1 MAEKQ
6 EEIKRFEMKMKE
18 MSQLNNTYINEIE
31 NLKIQLLN
39 KDQKLNEESA
49 KYCSVLDELSF
60 LQNHVAKTKSVPY
73 AIQFLSSEGF
83 FTLKKSEIEELDV
96 LLEHVYNTVEQLQQE
111 NHSLKDENNNLKL
124 YTINF
129 TDTMKNM
136 KKENNEL
143 KSQLI
148 LIETNIR
155 SVIKEFSASSAI
167 DVDVFKID
175 DLIEFAANSFEQ
187 NTNKFDEISEENHNL
202 KNKLSLSN
210 NKLNEIKLFMFDT
223 LDNIYNSISSMEV
236 ESNMELQKFKKELFE
251 TLEENIFL
259 KSSIET
265 FNKLSFECIEIVE
278 QLKTS
283 RSNIIH
289 LQEDLNVCN
298 TMKNEFQIQ
307 IEQLNALNA
316 DLKISIETQNK
327 VEKEI
332 RNELN
337 IKSVVLLDAL
347 TKLDQM
353 HFAIE
358 NNEFKSNVDVAIVDQ
373 PNIELQTVKSH
384 LQNKSNLVVEP
395 EEAKLK
401 LLTNY
406 NELNEC
412 YQLNIENIKQDSETE
427 NQLRDELEIKTNCLK
442 NCVDELEENKIKI
455 KLNESE
461 INKLNTLLNSVNVE
475 LNDKIILVAELE
487 NIKLEMDESKNYSKK
502 INELKLKLEVKYISA
517 HEELLTKTQELKCAL
532 VQLTNYKITNEEMK
546 AKVEYNTNVIEKL
559 NTELD
564 IIKHK
569 LEEKIENEKVMKNEL
584 QIVTME
590 LDNTICKVDEVKLF
604 IDILNNQ
611 CETDTCIAKQLK
623 NDLETMECTLTEKTR
638 LIMELENTNC
648 KHSEVLKQLNKVILE
663 SEMKLENK
671 TKIINV
677 LEDELQSKITQL
689 EEVLIR
695 ESEVQSLVESME
707 NEIKSNIISIEQV
720 KSELAKKSNL
730 LTEVENINCDLLLK
744 LNDSKCKNYEEHSI
758 NLQEQLQT
766 LNHEKD
772 LILTDLN
779 LANQKLLEVSK
790 TKTHLEDTLQLHKL
804 NYQKLYEEFNNLS
817 NDIESLIQIKT
828 KTKLNLKKEIDDLQ
842 KQLHESSLEQHYS
855 KLEEEYVLKSRE
867 YNEAIEKI
875 INLEKVLST
884 KEEIEMSLRSNLQSK
899 ISALTEYKNNVEF
912 LFSRN
917 DSFQIRVND
926 FEENVLVNLNEEF
939 DLMKS
944 ELAKKTEYEQILL
957 DKNAKLEYNLREFQE
972 KFSNITK
979 ELESNEERSDD
990 LASIINVLVIEI
1002 KDANSIKENLES
1014 RLNEAEHELLKAEDL
1029 AKTFEH
1035 ELYISQKELENACA
1049 KADNIEKKLVTIE
1062 SKFNDQINEK
1072 YLEGCDVSKQ
1082 LFDPLV
1088 DYVHD
1093 IKLKLTE
1100 LNSAMI
1106 SGNKCERKLRT
1117 KVISADDGDILPL
1130 DETWKITCTSLS
1142 AKSSDDDVVL
1152 DIGYLRKELEDKTE
1166 LINILQKDKNDMEK
1180 NISELQNQIKQITN
1194 ENNIIVDNLTQIE
1207 NDLKEKTWLVN
1218 NLTNEL
1224 NQFKKQYTEL
1234 EEHNRATKEQIHY
1247 SFDIDTELRN
1257 GKKNII
1263 QEINLLEPGKITG
1276 AVTHHN
1282 LSNLLDTFVGLIMTK
1297 EQQIVTGLINDHN
1310 KTKQQYEEQIKQ
1322 LKEDFKKA
1330 KEWQEQVEND
1340 NEKLCLELENFKSE
1354 KHNFPNK
1361 EIEIKELTEKV
1372 LEAEVQSYDYLVE
1385 LQELKTQISK
1395 TSEQNYQALSN
1406 EFEVFKTSSEQSIQD
1421 LKKKI
1426 EDLTDKYNESLTMY
1440 NDQRNSRSTL
1450 EDQVEK
1456 IRSECDCLQAII
1468 KKKDQDIKHLVDKV
1482 ELNSIEYE
1490 TLIEK
1495 NGLQKEEMK
1504 EIYGKKID
1512 ELQLEL
1518 NEKTQK
1524 IYCTEKLLKEIT
1536 KNHNQLIEE
1545 NSLNLLKIKQL
1556 ESNCHET
1563 IKLKDEIKSYRLKLT
1578 SNDNDL
1584 MEVNNVTVKLREILK
1599 CTGALPTLY
1608 ENIGLLV
1615 TKCEC
1620 LAEEI
1625 EDLKRT
1631 NTNLDNECE
1640 SMLMELQNKDDK
1652 IIELLTQESDL
1663 KQTIEFL
1670 TEEKDFLKN
1679 KCEQLKN
1686 VNDDVKKLNDEI
1698 CNYEQNIYQ
1707 LRKEKGQL
1715 IVQHDKE
1722 LKQMKLELNEV
1733 HNKNLQLLNEYNK
1746 LTGK

>member
-1 MAEKQ
+1 MIEKQ
-6 EEIKRFEMKMKE
+6 EEIKRLEMKIKE

-31 NLKIQLLN
+31 NLKVQLLN

-49 KYCSVLDELSF
+49 KYCSVLDELSL
-60 LQNHVAKTKSVPY
+60 LQNYVAKVKSVPY
-73 AIQFLSSEGF
+73 AIQFLSSEGY
-83 FTLKKSEIEELDV
+83 FTLRKSEIEELDI
-96 LLEHVYNTVEQLQQE
+96 LLEHIYNTVEQLQQE

-124 YTINF
+124 FTIDF
-129 TDTMKNM
+129 AGTMKNM

-155 SVIKEFSASSAI
+155 SIIKEFSASSDI

-175 DLIEFAANSFEQ
+175 DLIKFAANYFEQ
-187 NTNKFDEISEENHNL
+187 NTNKLNELLAENHNL

-210 NKLNEIKLFMFDT
+210 YKVNEIKLFMFDT

-236 ESNMELQKFKKELFE
+236 ESNMELQKCKKELFE
-251 TLEENIFL
+251 NLEENIFL

-265 FNKLSFECIEIVE
+265 FNKLSSECIEIVE
-278 QLKTS
+278 QFKTS
-283 RSNIIH
+283 RSNIMH
-289 LQEDLNVCN
+289 LQEDLNVCS
-298 TMKNEFQIQ
+298 TMKNEFQLQ
-307 IEQLNALNA
+307 IEQLNALNT
-316 DLKISIETQNK
+316 DLKISIETQKK

-332 RNELN
+332 RNDLN
-337 IKSVVLLDAL
+337 IKSVKLLDAL

-358 NNEFKSNVDVAIVDQ
+358 NNEFQSNMDVAIVDQ
-373 PNIELQTVKSH
+373 LNIELQTVKLH
-384 LQNKSNLVVEP
+384 LQDKSNLVVEL
-395 EEAKLK
+395 EKEKLK

-406 NELNEC
+406 NQLNEC
-412 YQLNIENIKQDSETE
+412 YQLSIENIIQNSETE
-427 NQLRDELEIKTNCLK
+427 KQLQDELVKDYI
-442 NCVDELEENKIKI
+442 VELEENKIKVEL
-455 KLNESE
+455 KESE
-461 INKLNTLLNSVNVE
+461 IKKLNTLLDSVNVE
-475 LNDKIILVAELE
+475 LNEKLKLVAEME
-487 NIKLEMDESKNYSKK
+487 NIKLELAESKNHFGK
-502 INELKLKLEVKYISA
+502 INEHELKLEEKYISVR
-517 HEELLTKTQELKCAL
+517 EELSTKTQKLKCVL
-532 VQLTNYKITNEEMK
+532 IELNNYQITNEEMK
-546 AKVEYNTNVIEKL
+546 AKVNDDANVIEKL

-564 IIKHK
+564 IIKHE
-569 LEEKIENEKVMKNEL
+569 LEEKIEKEKVMKNEL

-590 LDNTICKVDEVKLF
+590 LDNTIYKVNGVKSF

-611 CETDTCIAKQLK
+611 CETNTCIVKQLK
-623 NDLETMECTLTEKTR
+623 NDLETMECTLSEKTN
-638 LIMELENTNC
+638 LIVKLESTNC
-648 KHSEVLKQLNKVILE
+648 KHSEVLEQLNKVIFE
-663 SEMKLENK
+663 SEIKLENK

-689 EEVLIR
+689 DEALIR
-695 ESEVQSLVESME
+695 ENEVQSLIESME
-707 NEIKSNIISIEQV
+707 NEIKSNIVSIEQV

-730 LTEVENINCDLLLK
+730 LTEMENINCDLHLK
-744 LNDSKCKNYEEHSI
+744 LNDSKWKNYEERSI
-758 NLQEQLQT
+758 NSQEQLQT
-766 LNHEKD
+766 LSHEKK

-779 LANQKLLEVSK
+779 LVNQKLLEVSK
-790 TKTHLEDTLQLHKL
+790 TKTHLEDTLQLHEL

-817 NDIESLIQIKT
+817 NDIEFLIQIKI
-828 KTKLNLKKEIDDLQ
+828 KTEFNLKKEIVDLQ

-884 KEEIEMSLRSNLQSK
+884 KEEVEMSLRSNLQSK

-926 FEENVLVNLNEEF
+926 FEENVLVDLNEEF

-944 ELAKKTEYEQILL
+944 ELAKKTEHEETLL
-957 DKNAKLEYNLREFQE
+957 DKNAKLEYNLRELQE
-972 KFSNITK
+972 KFSNVTK
-979 ELESNEERSDD
+979 ELESNEERSED

-1002 KDANSIKENLES
+1002 KDANSIKKNLES
-1014 RLNEAEHELLKAEDL
+1014 RLNEAEHELLKTEDL
-1029 AKTFEH
+1029 AKTFEY
-1035 ELYISQKELENACA
+1035 ELYISQKELENACV
-1049 KADNIEKKLVTIE
+1049 KAENIEKELVTIE
-1062 SKFNDQINEK
+1062 SKFNDKINEK
-1072 YLEGCDVSKQ
+1072 YLEGCGVSKQ

-1117 KVISADDGDILPL
+1117 KVISVDDGDILPL
-1130 DETWKITCTSLS
+1130 DETWKITCTCLS
-1142 AKSSDDDVVL
+1142 PKSSGDGVML
-1152 DIGYLRKELEDKTE
+1152 DIGHLRKELEDKTE

-1207 NDLKEKTWLVN
+1207 NDLKEKTLLVN
-1218 NLTNEL
+1218 NLTDEL
-1224 NQFKKQYTEL
+1224 NQFRKQYTEL

-1276 AVTHHN
+1276 VVTRHN
-1282 LSNLLDTFVGLIMTK
+1282 LSNLLDTFVNLIMTK

-1310 KTKQQYEEQIKQ
+1310 KTKQQYKEQIKQ

-1330 KEWQEQVEND
+1330 KEWQEQVESD
-1340 NEKLCLELENFKSE
+1340 NEKLGLELENLKSE

-1440 NDQRNSRSTL
+1440 KVQRNSRSTL

-1495 NGLQKEEMK
+1495 NSLQKEEMK

-1524 IYCTEKLLKEIT
+1524 IYCTEKLLKEVT

-1556 ESNCHET
+1556 ESNCQET
-1563 IKLKDEIKSYRLKLT
+1563 MKLKDEIKSYQLKLT
-1578 SNDNDL
+1578 SNDNDS

-1615 TKCEC
+1615 TKYEC
-1620 LAEEI
+1620 LMEEI

-1640 SMLMELQNKDDK
+1640 SMLMEFQNKDDK

-1663 KQTIEFL
+1663 KQTIELL
-1670 TEEKDFLKN
+1670 TEERDFLKN

-1698 CNYEQNIYQ
+1698 CNYEENIYQ

-1715 IVQHDKE
+1715 IIQHDKE

-1733 HNKNLQLLNEYNK
+1733 HIKNLHLLNEYNK

>member
-1 MAEKQ
+1 MTEKQ
-6 EEIKRFEMKMKE
+6 EEIKRLEMKIKE
-18 MSQLNNTYINEIE
+18 MSQLNNTYVNEIE
-31 NLKIQLLN
+31 NLKVQLLN

-60 LQNHVAKTKSVPY
+60 LQNHVAKVKSVPH
-73 AIQFLSSEGF
+73 AIQFLSNEGF
-83 FTLKKSEIEELDV
+83 FTLRKNEIEELDI
-96 LLEHVYNTVEQLQQE
+96 LLEHVYNTVEQLQQQ
-111 NHSLKDENNNLKL
+111 NYSLKDENNNLKL
-124 YTINF
+124 FTIDF
-129 TDTMKNM
+129 ADTMKNI
-136 KKENNEL
+136 KKENDEL

-155 SVIKEFSASSAI
+155 SIIKEFSASSDI

-187 NTNKFDEISEENHNL
+187 NTNKFDELLVENHNL

-210 NKLNEIKLFMFDT
+210 YKLNEIKLFMFDT
-223 LDNIYNSISSMEV
+223 LDNIYNSISSMEI

-251 TLEENIFL
+251 TIEENIFL

-265 FNKLSFECIEIVE
+265 FNKLSSECIEVVE
-278 QLKTS
+278 QLKIS
-283 RSNIIH
+283 RSNIIY

-332 RNELN
+332 RNDLN
-337 IKSVVLLDAL
+337 IKSVELLDAL

-358 NNEFKSNVDVAIVDQ
+358 NNEFKSNIDVAIIDQ
-373 PNIELQTVKSH
+373 SNSELQIVKSH
-384 LQNKSNLVVEP
+384 LQDKSNLVVEP

-401 LLTNY
+401 LLINY
-406 NELNEC
+406 NECN
-412 YQLNIENIKQDSETE
+412 QLSTENIKQNSETE
-427 NQLRDELEIKTNCLK
+427 KQLRDELVTKTNYLE
-442 NCVDELEENKIKI
+442 NCISELEENKIKI

-461 INKLNTLLNSVNVE
+461 INKLNTLLDSVNMK
-475 LNDKIILVAELE
+475 LNEK
-487 NIKLEMDESKNYSKK
+487 IKLEAEMENMKLQLAESKNDFEK
-502 INELKLKLEVKYISA
+502 INELKIQWEEKHIFVR
-517 HEELLTKTQELKCAL
+517 EELLTKTQELKCVL
-532 VQLTNYKITNEEMK
+532 IQLNNYQVTNEEMK
-546 AKVEYNTNVIEKL
+546 AKIDYDANVIEKL
-559 NTELD
+559 NTKLD
-564 IIKHK
+564 FIKLE
-569 LEEKIENEKVMKNEL
+569 LEEKIEKEEVMKNEL
-584 QIVTME
+584 HIVTME
-590 LDNTICKVDEVKLF
+590 LDNTICKVDEVKSV

-611 CETDTCIAKQLK
+611 CETNTCIVKQLE
-623 NDLETMECTLTEKTR
+623 NDLETMEYTLAEKNS
-638 LIMELENTNC
+638 LIVELENTNC
-648 KHSEVLKQLNKVILE
+648 KHSEVLKQLNKVIFE
-663 SEMKLENK
+663 SEIKLENK
-671 TKIINV
+671 TKIINE

-689 EEVLIR
+689 QEAHIR
-695 ESEVQSLVESME
+695 ESEVQSLIESME
-707 NEIKSNIISIEQV
+707 NEIKTNIVSIEQV

-744 LNDSKCKNYEEHSI
+744 LNDSKWKNYEECSI
-758 NLQEQLQT
+758 KLEEQLQT
-766 LNHEKD
+766 LSHEKK
-772 LILTDLN
+772 LILADLN
-779 LANQKLLEVSK
+779 LVNQKLLEVSK
-790 TKTHLEDTLQLHKL
+790 TKTHLEDTLQLHELK
-804 NYQKLYEEFNNLS
+804 YQKLYEEFNNLS
-817 NDIESLIQIKT
+817 NDIESLLQIKI
-828 KTKLNLKKEIDDLQ
+828 KSELNLKKEIDYLQ

-867 YNEAIEKI
+867 CNEAVEKI

-884 KEEIEMSLRSNLQSK
+884 KEEVEISLRSNLQSK
-899 ISALTEYKNNVEF
+899 INALTEYKNNVEF

-917 DSFQIRVND
+917 DSFQVRVND

-944 ELAKKTEYEQILL
+944 ELAKKTEYEKTLL
-957 DKNAKLEYNLREFQE
+957 DKNAKLEHNLREFQE
-972 KFSNITK
+972 KFSNIKK
-979 ELESNEERSDD
+979 ELESNEERSED
-990 LASIINVLVIEI
+990 LASIVNVLVIEI

-1029 AKTFEH
+1029 AKIFEH

-1049 KADNIEKKLVTIE
+1049 KAENIEKELITIE
-1062 SKFNDQINEK
+1062 SKFNDKINEK
-1072 YLEGCDVSKQ
+1072 YLEGCGVSKQ

-1117 KVISADDGDILPL
+1117 KVISGDDGDILPL

-1142 AKSSDDDVVL
+1142 PKSSDDGVML
-1152 DIGYLRKELEDKTE
+1152 DIGHLRKELEDKTE
-1166 LINILQKDKNDMEK
+1166 LINALQKDKNYMEK
-1180 NISELQNQIKQITN
+1180 IISELQNQIKQTTS
-1194 ENNIIVDNLTQIE
+1194 ENNIVVDNLTQIE
-1207 NDLKEKTWLVN
+1207 NDLKEKTLLVN
-1218 NLTNEL
+1218 NLTDEL
-1224 NQFKKQYTEL
+1224 NHFRKQCTEL

-1257 GKKNII
+1257 GKKNIV

-1276 AVTHHN
+1276 VITRHN
-1282 LSNLLDTFVGLIMTK
+1282 LSNLLDTFVSLIMTK
-1297 EQQIVTGLINDHN
+1297 EQQIVTGFINDHN

-1330 KEWQEQVEND
+1330 KEWQEQVESD
-1340 NEKLCLELENFKSE
+1340 NEKLCLELENLKSE
-1354 KHNFPNK
+1354 KHNFPSK

-1440 NDQRNSRSTL
+1440 KDQRNSRSTL
-1450 EDQVEK
+1450 EDQLEK
-1456 IRSECDCLQAII
+1456 IRSECDCLQTII
-1468 KKKDQDIKHLVDKV
+1468 KKKDQDIKHLVDKI

-1490 TLIEK
+1490 RLIEK
-1495 NGLQKEEMK
+1495 NSLQKEEMK

-1524 IYCTEKLLKEIT
+1524 IYCTEKLLKEVT

-1545 NSLNLLKIKQL
+1545 NSSNLLKIKQL

-1563 IKLKDEIKSYRLKLT
+1563 MKLKDEIKSYQLKLT
-1578 SNDNDL
+1578 SNDNDSI
-1584 MEVNNVTVKLREILK
+1584 EVNNVIDKLREILK
-1599 CTGALPTLY
+1599 CSGALPTLY
-1608 ENIGLLV
+1608 ENIGLLI

-1620 LAEEI
+1620 QAEEI

-1640 SMLMELQNKDDK
+1640 SMLKEYQNKDDK

-1663 KQTIEFL
+1663 KQTIELL
-1670 TEEKDFLKN
+1670 TEERDFLKN

-1686 VNDDVKKLNDEI
+1686 VNDNVKKLNDEI

-1733 HNKNLQLLNEYNK
+1733 HIKNLQLLNEYNK

>member
-1 MAEKQ
+1 MTEKQ
-6 EEIKRFEMKMKE
+6 EEIKRLEMKIKE

-31 NLKIQLLN
+31 NLKGQLLN
-39 KDQKLNEESA
+39 KDKKLNEESA

-60 LQNHVAKTKSVPY
+60 LQNHVAKVKSVPY
-73 AIQFLSSEGF
+73 AIQFLSSEGY
-83 FTLKKSEIEELDV
+83 FTLRKSEIGELDK

-111 NHSLKDENNNLKL
+111 NHSLKDENNNFKL
-124 YTINF
+124 SIIDF
-129 TDTMKNM
+129 EDAMKNI
-136 KKENNEL
+136 KRENNEL
-143 KSQLI
+143 KSELT

-155 SVIKEFSASSAI
+155 SNIKEFSASSDI
-167 DVDVFKID
+167 DVDIFKIN
-175 DLIEFAANSFEQ
+175 DLIEFAVNYFEQ
-187 NTNKFDEISEENHNL
+187 NTNELDELSKENCNL
-202 KNKLSLSN
+202 KNELSLSN
-210 NKLNEIKLFMFDT
+210 YKLCEIKLFMFDT

-236 ESNMELQKFKKELFE
+236 ESNTEIQKFKNELFE

-265 FNKLSFECIEIVE
+265 FNKLSSECIEIVE
-278 QLKTS
+278 QLKTN
-283 RSNIIH
+283 RSNIIN

-307 IEQLNALNA
+307 IEQLNSLNA
-316 DLKISIETQNK
+316 ELAISIESQNK
-327 VEKEI
+327 VEKEV
-332 RNELN
+332 RNDLN
-337 IKSVVLLDAL
+337 IKSLELLDAL
-347 TKLDQM
+347 AKLNQLQ
-353 HFAIE
+353 FTIE

-373 PNIELQTVKSH
+373 LNIELQTVKSH
-384 LQNKSNLVVEP
+384 LQDKSNLVIEL
-395 EEAKLK
+395 EEAQLK
-401 LLTNY
+401 LFTNY

-412 YQLNIENIKQDSETE
+412 YQSSVENIKQNSKIEK
-427 NQLRDELEIKTNCLK
+427 QLRDELVTKTKDLENCIG
-442 NCVDELEENKIKI
+442 ELEENKIKI
-455 KLNESE
+455 KLNETE
-461 INKLNTLLNSVNVE
+461 IKKLNTLLDSVNIE
-475 LNDKIILVAELE
+475 LSEKLQLVAEME
-487 NIKLEMDESKNYSKK
+487 NIKLEHAKNK
-502 INELKLKLEVKYISA
+502 NELNFEEKYISVS
-517 HEELLTKTQELKCAL
+517 EELLTKTQELECVLLKL
-532 VQLTNYKITNEEMK
+532 NNYQITNEEIK
-546 AKVEYNTNVIEKL
+546 AKIDYDANVIEKL

-564 IIKHK
+564 IIKRELK
-569 LEEKIENEKVMKNEL
+569 EKIEKEEVMRNEL
-584 QIVTME
+584 QIVTLE
-590 LDNTICKVDEVKLF
+590 LDNTVCKVDGVKSF
-604 IDILNNQ
+604 VDILNNQ
-611 CETDTCIAKQLK
+611 CETNTCVIEQLK
-623 NDLETMECTLTEKTR
+623 NDLETMECTLAEKTN
-638 LIMELENTNC
+638 LIVELKNTNC
-648 KHSEVLKQLNKVILE
+648 KNTEILEQLNKVIFE
-663 SEMKLENK
+663 SEIKLEDK
-671 TKIINV
+671 TKIINL

-689 EEVLIR
+689 EETLIR
-695 ESEVQSLVESME
+695 ESEVQSLIESME
-707 NEIKSNIISIEQV
+707 NEIKSNIVSIEQV

-730 LTEVENINCDLLLK
+730 LTEVESMNCDLLLK
-744 LNDSKCKNYEEHSI
+744 LNDTKWKNYEECSI
-758 NLQEQLQT
+758 NLQEQLQI
-766 LNHEKD
+766 LNQEKL
-772 LILTDLN
+772 LILTDLD
-779 LANQKLLEVSK
+779 LANQKFLEVSK
-790 TKTHLEDTLQLHKL
+790 TKIHLEDTLQLQEL

-817 NDIESLIQIKT
+817 SDIESLIQIQIKT
-828 KTKLNLKKEIDDLQ
+828 ELNLKKEINDLQ
-842 KQLHESSLEQHYS
+842 KQLYESSLEQHYS
-855 KLEEEYVLKSRE
+855 KLEEEYVSKSRE
-867 YNEAIEKI
+867 CDEAIERI
-875 INLEKVLST
+875 VNLEKILST
-884 KEEIEMSLRSNLQSK
+884 KEEIEKSLRSNLQSK

-926 FEENVLVNLNEEF
+926 FEENVLVDLNEEF

-944 ELAKKTEYEQILL
+944 ELAKKTEFEKTLL

-972 KFSNITK
+972 KFSNVTK
-979 ELESNEERSDD
+979 ELKSNEERSED

-1029 AKTFEH
+1029 AKSFEY
-1035 ELYISQKELENACA
+1035 ELYISQKELESACA
-1049 KADNIEKKLVTIE
+1049 KAENIEKELLTIE
-1062 SKFNDQINEK
+1062 YKFNDKINEK
-1072 YLEGCDVSKQ
+1072 YLEGCGVSKQ

-1117 KVISADDGDILPL
+1117 KVISVDDEDILPL
-1130 DETWKITCTSLS
+1130 DETWKMTSTSLS
-1142 AKSSDDDVVL
+1142 PKSSDDGVMLNFDH
-1152 DIGYLRKELEDKTE
+1152 LRKELEDKTE
-1166 LINILQKDKNDMEK
+1166 LISILQKDKNDMEK
-1180 NISELQNQIKQITN
+1180 NISELQNQIKQISN
-1194 ENNIIVDNLTQIE
+1194 ENNIIVENLTLIE
-1207 NDLKEKTWLVN
+1207 NDLKEKTLLVN

-1224 NQFKKQYTEL
+1224 NQFRKQYTEL

-1257 GKKNII
+1257 GKKNIV

-1276 AVTHHN
+1276 VITHHN
-1282 LSNLLDTFVGLIMTK
+1282 LSNLLDTFVNLIMTK

-1322 LKEDFKKA
+1322 FKEDFKKA
-1330 KEWQEQVEND
+1330 KEWQDQVEND
-1340 NEKLCLELENFKSE
+1340 NEKLCLELENLKSE
-1354 KHNFPNK
+1354 KHNFPSK

-1440 NDQRNSRSTL
+1440 KDQRNSRSTL
-1450 EDQVEK
+1450 EGQVEK

-1468 KKKDQDIKHLVDKV
+1468 KKKDEDIKHLVDKV

-1490 TLIEK
+1490 SLIEK
-1495 NGLQKEEMK
+1495 NSLQKEEMK
-1504 EIYGKKID
+1504 EIYEKKVD

-1518 NEKTQK
+1518 NEKIQK
-1524 IYCTEKLLKEIT
+1524 IYCTEKLLKEVT
-1536 KNHNQLIEE
+1536 KNYNQLVEE

-1563 IKLKDEIKSYRLKLT
+1563 MKLKDEIKSYQLKLT
-1578 SNDNDL
+1578 SNDNDS
-1584 MEVNNVTVKLREILK
+1584 MEVNKVTVKLREILK

-1608 ENIGLLV
+1608 ENISLLI

-1625 EDLKRT
+1625 EDLKRI

-1640 SMLMELQNKDDK
+1640 SMLIEFQNKDDK
-1652 IIELLTQESDL
+1652 IIELLTQENDL
-1663 KQTIEFL
+1663 KQTIELL
-1670 TEEKDFLKN
+1670 TEERDSLKN

-1686 VNDDVKKLNDEI
+1686 VNDNVKKLNDEI

-1722 LKQMKLELNEV
+1722 LKQMKLEHNEV
-1733 HNKNLQLLNEYNK
+1733 HIKNLQLLSEYNK